1 MKPPRSTV
9 LAAPA
14 VVVAMLAGCTAIRPS
29 TEPAATA
36 TETVRE
42 LEEGDHSAGTYTY
55 SQFEPRIEVT
65 LPDDEWTTFHL
76 IPDFFDVA
84 IETEEGPVAV
94 MFLDPIAFLDAEEEE
109 AQAATPQEA
118 IELLAD
124 HDGTTLS
131 EPRPVQIGGLS
142 GLEVDAD
149 FEIDNTHVIRVSG
162 GDIGFGPSS
171 DVRLAVL
178 EADDGHA
185 GHRSGRPNRTHGRGR
200 GDHAVGARLHQ
211 HPLTRGRRGDLHGPM
226 NPIAFSSRIRYWNPE
241 KASGL
246 AVADIPEAHHAAL
259 GGLKQQHVQRHD
271 RRGGVRVERDA
282 GRWRTPGAEREQ
294 GDDEVGRGRASATR
308 SPSRSPM
315 SVATELITV

>member
-1 MKPPRSTV
+1 MKPPRPTV
-9 LAAPA
+9 LAAPV
-14 VVVAMLAGCTAIRPS
+14 VVVAVLAGCAAIGPS
-29 TEPAATA
+29 TEPEPA
-36 TETVRE
+36 ETVSE

-94 MFLDPIAFLDAEEEE
+94 MFLDPIAFLNAEEEE

-162 GDIGFGPSS
+162 GDIGFGPNS

-178 EADDGHA
+178 EADDGLLVIGLVA
-185 GHRSGRPNRTHGRGR
+185 PTGHM
-200 GDHAVGARLHQ
+200 D
-211 HPLTRGRRGDLHGPM
+211 
-226 NPIAFSSRIRYWNPE
+226 
-241 KASGL
+241 
-246 AVADIPEAHHAAL
+246 EAEEIT
-259 GGLKQQHVQRHD
+259 QS
-271 RRGGVRVERDA
+271 VRD
-282 GRWRTPGAEREQ
+282 
-294 GDDEVGRGRASATR
+294 S
-308 SPSRSPM
+308 
-315 SVATELITV
+315 ITIH